1 MKKIFRQTPN
11 ILSTLRIAGAITI
24 LFLEPLSVPFF
35 IVYGIAMIT
44 DPLDGFIARRFH
56 LESRLGSIID
66 SVADWCLELF
76 MGIRILPY
84 LLGILE
90 WWNWV
95 IILVPLFFHLLAYII
110 CAAKFH
116 CFSSL
121 HTYVNKLMSAAIC
134 VYPFTFIGEIYWL
147 YNSYEIFFGLFALYG
162 SIEMNLI
169 HILSN
174 EYNESNK
181 TLFIVLRKR
190 KEQNPHNGYKH
201 RIFLTIDCLV
211 GFVLVLS
218 GFPLT
223 ILDHWN
229 IALPLL
235 IVGGVLILGGVI
247 YALVFNN
254 KINSSLKTPGE
265 RIEQ

>member
-11 ILSTLRIAGAITI
+11 ILSTLRIVGAITI
-24 LFLEPLSVPFF
+24 LFLEPLSAPFF

-44 DPLDGFIARRFH
+44 DPIDGFIARRFH

-76 MGIRILPY
+76 MAIRVLPY
-84 LLGILE
+84 LLTILE

-95 IILVPLFFHLLAYII
+95 IIIVPFVLHILAYII
-110 CAAKFH
+110 CFAKFH

-169 HILSN
+169 HILSDV
-174 EYNESNK
+174 YDESNK
-181 TLFIVLRKR
+181 SLLIVLHKR
-190 KEQNPHNGYKH
+190 KEKNPNKGYRH
-201 RIFLTIDCLV
+201 RTYLTIFCLV
-211 GFVLVLS
+211 GFSLVISAL
-218 GFPLT
+218 PLT
-223 ILDHWN
+223 VLNLWK
-229 IALPLL
+229 IALPLA
-235 IVGGVLILGGVI
+235 IAGGLCLLGSVI
-247 YALVFNN
+247 YCLIFNN
-254 KINSSLKTPGE
+254 KINDSLKKVE
-265 RIEQ
+265 SNENH